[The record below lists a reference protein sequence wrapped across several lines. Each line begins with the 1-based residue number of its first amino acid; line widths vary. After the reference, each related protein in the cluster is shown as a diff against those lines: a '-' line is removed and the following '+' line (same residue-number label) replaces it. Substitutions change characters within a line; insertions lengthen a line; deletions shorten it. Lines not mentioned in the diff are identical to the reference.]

1 MLHYCSLALLRES
14 EGVARR
20 AAGFLCNCSTV
31 SDISLMSSFLMIFV
45 ASRDAVGVAR

>member
-1 MLHYCSLALLRES
+1 MLHYCSVALLRES

-20 AAGFLCNCSTV
+20 SQVFCAIVPV